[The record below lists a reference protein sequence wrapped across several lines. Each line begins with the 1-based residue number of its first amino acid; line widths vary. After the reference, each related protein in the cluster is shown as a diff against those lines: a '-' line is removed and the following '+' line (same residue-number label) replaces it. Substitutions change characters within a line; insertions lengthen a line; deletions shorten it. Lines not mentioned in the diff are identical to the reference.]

1 MLTRVPQA
9 YRNRTDKKAE
19 GIMGDDRV
27 RLMLDEVRDL
37 AVRALEANGCDAPNA
52 AAVARTV
59 TAAERDGAKSHGLFR
74 IPGYVG
80 SLRNGKVNGRA
91 DPQVR
96 RIGPCAVIVEGD
108 RGFAPLAIE
117 RGRPPL
123 IEAARENGMAALA
136 IRRTHHYAA
145 LWPETQGLA
154 EAGLVAMAFVNSPPY
169 MAPAGGKR
177 AFFGTNP
184 MSFAWPRPR
193 GGAMVWDQASA
204 AMARGEIMIAG
215 RDGHALPPGVALD
228 AEGEPTTD
236 PAAALKGAQ
245 LPFGGYK
252 GAAIALMVDLMA
264 GPLIGEVSSWEAGEA
279 DNGDGGPATGGELI
293 LALDPT
299 RFGAADAIERGER
312 LFADLLAMEGTRLPG
327 DRRIAARRRTPAEG
341 TEIPA
346 RLHATI
352 LGLIG

>member
-1 MLTRVPQA
+1 MSDT
-9 YRNRTDKKAE
+9 
-19 GIMGDDRV
+19 V
-27 RLMLDEVRDL
+27 RMTLEEVRDL
-37 AVRALEANGCDAPNA
+37 AERALQANGCDARNA

-80 SLRNGKVNGRA
+80 SLRSGKINGRA

-96 RIGPCAVIVEGD
+96 RLGPCAIVVEGD
-108 RGFAPLAIE
+108 RGLAPLAIE
-117 RGRPPL
+117 LGRPPL
-123 IEAARENGMAALA
+123 VEAARENGMAALA

-145 LWPETQGLA
+145 LWPETQALA

-177 AFFGTNP
+177 RFFGTNP
-184 MSFAWPRPR
+184 MSFAWPRPAR
-193 GGAMVWDQASA
+193 DGKPAGAMIWDQASA

-228 AEGEPTTD
+228 ADGNPTTD
-236 PAAALKGAQ
+236 PAAALAGAQ

-252 GAAIALMVDLMA
+252 GAAIALMVDLLA
-264 GPLIGEVSSWEAGEA
+264 GPLIGEVSSWEAGQE
-279 DNGDGGPATGGELI
+279 DDGDGGPATGGELI
-293 LALDPT
+293 LALDPG
-299 RFGAADAIERGER
+299 RLGAPDALERGER
-312 LFADLLAMEGTRLPG
+312 LFAQLLAMEGTRLPG
-327 DRRIAARRRTPAEG
+327 DRRIAMRGRTPAERV
-341 TEIPA
+341 EIPG

-352 LGLIG
+352 LGLVG